1 MITEK
6 QMVEFL
12 DSNGYYGLDE
22 MVELFTDIVNN
33 VYQAETFITDV
44 KEFNEHN
51 E

>member
-1 MITEK
+1 MIKDK

-22 MVELFTDIVNN
+22 MVSLLTDIVNG
-33 VYQAETFITDV
+33 VYVPSDFIKDV
-44 KEFNEHN
+44 KEYGEHN

>member
-1 MITEK
+1 MIDDK

-22 MVELFTDIVNN
+22 MVSLLTDIVNN
-33 VYQAETFITDV
+33 VYEPATFVSDV
-44 KEFNEHN
+44 KDFVEHD